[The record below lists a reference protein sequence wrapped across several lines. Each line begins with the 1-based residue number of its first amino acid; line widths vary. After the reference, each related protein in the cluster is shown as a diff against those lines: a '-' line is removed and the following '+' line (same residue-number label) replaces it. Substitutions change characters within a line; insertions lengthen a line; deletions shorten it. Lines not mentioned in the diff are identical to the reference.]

1 MANPEAFTTEKFFS
15 MNGGLSHLKHAL
27 RDRFD
32 KDRIPEPNIRISV
45 FQNGEMQEA
54 KKEDLY
60 GAYNYNLE
68 HKQRKNSV
76 LYFEEMVS
84 DYDLNK
90 TQEIAAYLS
99 EQFEGRPVYV
109 IQHFDESH
117 PHTHFI
123 VFYKDLEHNKAPRIP
138 QKKLWQ
144 IRNDIPEITGQHR
157 TMPGAGKQ
165 KHVGL
170 QKDQKRKKSFW
181 NKKKEGRRIAR
192 YFEPNRSNT
201 ETIQFY

>member
-32 KDRIPEPNIRISV
+32 KNRIPEPNIRISV

-117 PHTHFI
+117 LIRTSLFSTKIWSTTKHHESRKRNSGRSGMTYLKLQGNTEPCL
-123 VFYKDLEHNKAPRIP
+123 VQGNKNMWGFRKI
-138 QKKLWQ
+138 
-144 IRNDIPEITGQHR
+144 
-157 TMPGAGKQ
+157 
-165 KHVGL
+165 
-170 QKDQKRKKSFW
+170 QKRKKSFW
-181 NKKKEGRRIAR
+181 NKKERRQKNCKV
-192 YFEPNRSNT
+192 F
-201 ETIQFY
+201 

>member
-117 PHTHFI
+117 LIRTSLFSTKIWSTTKHHESRKRNSGRSGMT
-123 VFYKDLEHNKAPRIP
+123 YL
-138 QKKLWQ
+138 KLQ
-144 IRNDIPEITGQHR
+144 G
-157 TMPGAGKQ
+157 
-165 KHVGL
+165 
-170 QKDQKRKKSFW
+170 
-181 NKKKEGRRIAR
+181 
-192 YFEPNRSNT
+192 NT
-201 ETIQFY
+201 EPCLVQGNKNT